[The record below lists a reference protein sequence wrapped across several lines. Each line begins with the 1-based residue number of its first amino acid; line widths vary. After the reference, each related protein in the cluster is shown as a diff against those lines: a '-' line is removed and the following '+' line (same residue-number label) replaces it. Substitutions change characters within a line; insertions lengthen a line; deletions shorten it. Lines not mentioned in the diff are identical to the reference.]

1 MQLRLFGALALVL
14 FSGCWTGATP
24 PAAPPSARDELPDP
38 PAPYATVTG
47 RWEGIGH
54 QYDDES
60 DWEIVMRLHATAPI
74 GERIGTIEYPSLG
87 CTGELL
93 RKRERAGTFTVQE
106 RLLENP
112 EERCIDGGTIQF
124 RRRTG
129 GSLDWRWF
137 DADGNEGAS
146 SMLTRVR

>member
-1 MQLRLFGALALVL
+1 MQLRLFGALVV
-14 FSGCWTGATP
+14 FCCGCWTNTPP
-24 PAAPPSARDELPDP
+24 PAAPPNPRDELPDP

-60 DWEIVMRLHATAPI
+60 DWEIVMRLHATAPV

-87 CTGELL
+87 CSGELL

-106 RLLENP
+106 RLLERS
-112 EERCIDGGTIQF
+112 EEHTSELQ
-124 RRRTG
+124 
-129 GSLDWRWF
+129 SH
-137 DADGNEGAS
+137 A
-146 SMLTRVR
+146 

>member
-1 MQLRLFGALALVL
+1 MQLRLFGALVL
-14 FSGCWTGATP
+14 SASACWTGATQ
-24 PAAPPSARDELPDP
+24 PAARSGARDELPDP

-54 QYDDES
+54 QYDDDS

-93 RKRERAGTFTVQE
+93 RTRERAGTFTVQE

-124 RRRTG
+124 RRRPSG
-129 GSLDWRWF
+129 LDWRWF
-137 DADGNEGAS
+137 DAEGNEGAS
-146 SMLTRVR
+146 SVLTRVR